1 MNGLQGIYNV
11 QKLVNAHDQLERISR
26 RPSKKGLEGESGWST
41 DNSSFNCATLISN
54 KESLWA
60 LRTEHAGPGESELS
74 NKWCGEYQ
82 MVCRNEHMC
91 IIKSESSRHEY
102 ETVSWEQAHVSM

>member
-54 KESLWA
+54 KESL
-60 LRTEHAGPGESELS
+60 
-74 NKWCGEYQ
+74 
-82 MVCRNEHMC
+82 
-91 IIKSESSRHEY
+91 
-102 ETVSWEQAHVSM
+102 